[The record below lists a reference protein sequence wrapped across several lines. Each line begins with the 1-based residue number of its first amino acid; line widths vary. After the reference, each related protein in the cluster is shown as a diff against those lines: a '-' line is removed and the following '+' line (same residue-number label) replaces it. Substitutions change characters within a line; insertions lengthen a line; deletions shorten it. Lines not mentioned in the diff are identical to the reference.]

1 MSGVTVQAF
10 VRLAQW
16 IDRGL
21 RFLAMVGGW
30 LGLLLVLTVCYDVV
44 TRYFGVPKPAGIN
57 STMIQESEYW
67 LHSFLIVLSIAY
79 AYVKNAH
86 VRVGLFRPRFSAKN
100 ILRIELAGVVLAVIP
115 YSLMGIWLAWPYTI
129 SSYMSGE
136 ISKSQNGLSNLWI
149 LKAGLIVLF
158 GLLLLVGISKL
169 IKIMAALRGELP
181 AKDLQEL
188 VGEV

>member
-1 MSGVTVQAF
+1 MF
-10 VRLAQW
+10 
-16 IDRGL
+16 
-21 RFLAMVGGW
+21 GGW

-44 TRYFGVPKPAGIN
+44 TRYFGVPKPAGLN

-86 VRVGLFRPRFSAKN
+86 VRVGLFRPRFSQKTL
-100 ILRIELAGVVLAVIP
+100 LRVELAGLVFAVVP
-115 YSLMGIWLAWPYTI
+115 YSLMGIWLSWPYTV
-129 SSYMSGE
+129 SSYFSGE

-169 IKIMAALRGELP
+169 IKIIAALRGELP